1 MKQNN
6 FNRPFPGCCVQS
18 SLIFFKHLYW
28 FNPPKLNLR
37 VRRLAVVPLYKI
49 WICKIVKYLS
59 ALKPYWLLND
69 IEEEIFLIFQYFLRE
84 DRFPIDILLK
94 IIPNSKLHFHSKL
107 SSKVSIFKN
116 VPSKT
121 FQNAALG
128 SKSIFKMSI

>member
-28 FNPPKLNLR
+28 FNPPKLNLK

-69 IEEEIFLIFQYFLRE
+69 RRGNIFNFSIFLRE

-107 SSKVSIFKN
+107 SSKVSIFKT

-121 FQNAALG
+121 FQNAAVG
-128 SKSIFKMSI
+128 AKSIFKMSI